1 VAQDLTF
8 TVLRMQIESRMA
20 PMMTPL
26 LTRRGS
32 WQLRSDDFITPPPT
46 TSSASRRR
54 SRRPEEHPPG
64 PDLPRKRRPKRPL
77 DEIGGGSTSS
87 EKWNG
92 GGSLQRLGV
101 GSGGGRSAFSDR
113 RERREGSRASGLG
126 GGRRG
131 RSNFG
136 PPFFFKCVREI
147 RGARK

>member
-46 TSSASRRR
+46 TSSSSRRR

-64 PDLPRKRRPKRPL
+64 PDLPRKRRPKRPPSVRPAARRKRS
-77 DEIGGGSTSS
+77 GAG
-87 EKWNG
+87 
-92 GGSLQRLGV
+92 QRFV
-101 GSGGGRSAFSDR
+101 Q
-113 RERREGSRASGLG
+113 
-126 GGRRG
+126 
-131 RSNFG
+131 
-136 PPFFFKCVREI
+136 
-147 RGARK
+147 

>member
-92 GGSLQRLGV
+92 GAWGSLQRLGV
-101 GSGGGRSAFSDR
+101 GSGGGGQEWGA
-113 RERREGSRASGLG
+113 
-126 GGRRG
+126 
-131 RSNFG
+131 
-136 PPFFFKCVREI
+136 VRLL
-147 RGARK
+147 